1 MGDDIGFMTIVK
13 GHFKRALDA
22 KKFLVTAEVG
32 PPKGTDLDQFSRH
45 VALIKDLVDGIN
57 VTDHQKSVMRYPS
70 IGGCM
75 IIREAGGEPILQM
88 TCRDRNRLAL
98 GSELLLASSRGIDN
112 VLCLTGDSILLGDQ
126 PQAKP
131 VFDLDSVQLIQ
142 MVREFESGKDL
153 GGNRLE
159 GTCEFCVGATVTP
172 DADPIEPQL
181 LKFEKKVQAG
191 AEFFQTQA
199 IYDLDNFRHFMA
211 EARKFPVKI
220 LAGILLL
227 TSPAMA
233 RYINEHVPGI
243 YVPQSVIDEMEK
255 APKREH
261 LKMGIQMA
269 ARMIKTIREE
279 GICDG
284 VHIMTIGKEE
294 AIPEILSLVGDI
306 LCPIQ

>member
-1 MGDDIGFMTIVK
+1 MLADQRSRWGAHPPDDMPGSKPFGTGSGIIV
-13 GHFKRALDA
+13 GRI
-22 KKFLVTAEVG
+22 
-32 PPKGTDLDQFSRH
+32 P
-45 VALIKDLVDGIN
+45 
-57 VTDHQKSVMRYPS
+57 
-70 IGGCM
+70 
-75 IIREAGGEPILQM
+75 
-88 TCRDRNRLAL
+88 
-98 GSELLLASSRGIDN
+98 GIDN
-112 VLCLTGDSILLGDQ
+112 ILCLTGDSILLGDQ

-142 MVREFESGKDL
+142 MVRGFESGRDL
-153 GGNRLE
+153 GGNPLD
-159 GTCEFCVGATVTP
+159 GGCDFCVGATVTP

-181 LKFEKKVQAG
+181 LHFEKKVRAG

-199 IYDLDNFRHFMA
+199 IYDLDNFRDFMT

-233 RYINEHVPGI
+233 RYINNHVPGI
-243 YVPQSVIDEMEK
+243 CVPQSVIDEIDK
-255 APKREH
+255 APKRER
-261 LKMGIQMA
+261 LKRGIQIA

-284 VHIMTIGKEE
+284 VHLMTIAKEE
-294 AIPEILSLVGDI
+294 TIPEILSLVGDI

>member
-1 MGDDIGFMTIVK
+1 MGRGN
-13 GHFKRALDA
+13 FKRALYS
-22 KKFLVTAEVG
+22 KRFIVTAEIG
-32 PPKGTDLDQFSRH
+32 PPKGTNLDKFSRD

-57 VTDHQKSVMRYPS
+57 VTDHQKSVMRFPS

-75 IIREAGGEPILQM
+75 LIREAGGEPILQM

-142 MVREFESGKDL
+142 MVRAFESGRDL
-153 GGNRLE
+153 GGNSLD
-159 GTCEFCVGATVTP
+159 GVCEFCVGATVTP

-181 LKFEKKVQAG
+181 LKFAKKVQAG

-199 IYDLDNFRHFMA
+199 IYDLDNFKYFMA
-211 EARKFPVKI
+211 EAKKFPVKI

-233 RYINEHVPGI
+233 HYMNHHVPGMC
-243 YVPQSVIDEMEK
+243 VPQSVIDEMEK
-255 APKREH
+255 APKGER
-261 LKMGIQMA
+261 LKRGIEIA
-269 ARMIKTIREE
+269 VRMIKTIREE

-284 VHIMTIGKEE
+284 VHLMTIGKEA
-294 AIPEILSLVGDI
+294 AIPEILSLVGDMS
-306 LCPIQ
+306 CPIQ